1 MIGVVNSMEDLPLA
15 QALPIGGTSAD
26 DQGQDQAQLHSWLQ
40 RLPAEVQAS
49 TKDAAFVQAGAHA
62 MVLLTSGLHDEVEA
76 HGHYAPD
83 EWAPHTYILTNSG
96 AKPPGTV
103 KVSV

>member
-1 MIGVVNSMEDLPLA
+1 MSISEEITSGSLELAVYHGLESGVVSPGVNNSMEDLPLA

-49 TKDAAFVQAGAHA
+49 TKDAAFVQ
-62 MVLLTSGLHDEVEA
+62 VCR
-76 HGHYAPD
+76 AP
-83 EWAPHTYILTNSG
+83 PQ
-96 AKPPGTV
+96 
-103 KVSV
+103 

>member
-1 MIGVVNSMEDLPLA
+1 MEDLPLA

-62 MVLLTSGLHDEVEA
+62 MVLLTSGVPCTSPVGSD
-76 HGHYAPD
+76 
-83 EWAPHTYILTNSG
+83 PHPVTTPNDAYLLPCGLPHHPT
-96 AKPPGTV
+96 
-103 KVSV
+103 

>member
-1 MIGVVNSMEDLPLA
+1 MEDLPLA

-49 TKDAAFVQAGAHA
+49 TKDAAFVQ
-62 MVLLTSGLHDEVEA
+62 VCR
-76 HGHYAPD
+76 AP
-83 EWAPHTYILTNSG
+83 PQ
-96 AKPPGTV
+96 
-103 KVSV
+103 